1 MKTNRRNFLKL
12 SGAAALTAS
21 TPAWAV
27 PTNQPEKWDEEY
39 DIVIIGAGGAGLA
52 AGVESVKQ
60 GLKAIVIEKMPMIGG
75 SSVLCGGKFAL
86 ARTPEQK
93 AKGINDDEKRFFDDM
108 MKTGGYQNDPEL
120 VKVFIKESRNHYDF
134 VTKELGIK
142 PHEITA
148 AAGMSVPRAH
158 GFKPGEVLSA
168 MRDYFTQRGGKV
180 VLGIKA
186 ERLTWDYKNST
197 ISGVKCSQKD
207 KTIYIK
213 ANKGVLLASGGFN
226 RNPELLKK
234 YAPPMAKAAVIAGVG
249 TTGDGL
255 LMAQAYGA
263 DVLDMAYVKATY
275 GFKLNPRTIGDMA
288 QIYYGGA
295 VMVNKEGKRFVNESL
310 SYKLLGDLALSQPE
324 GKSYMIFDE
333 PMRKAQMGRRAID
346 KKLFSPI
353 DEGKQLDFLY
363 TGKTIAEA
371 AKKAGLPVETVEE
384 TIRNYNK
391 GVEAGNDVEFGR
403 NSLTSG
409 HGKPMKIET
418 GPFYIMPTTA
428 ALIGTYCGLKINTKA
443 QVIDVFGDKINNLY
457 AAGEIVGG
465 VHGSAYMTGTAWG
478 KAMSLGRLAARNI
491 AGK

>member
-1 MKTNRRNFLKL
+1 
-12 SGAAALTAS
+12 
-21 TPAWAV
+21 
-27 PTNQPEKWDEEY
+27 
-39 DIVIIGAGGAGLA
+39 
-52 AGVESVKQ
+52 
-60 GLKAIVIEKMPMIGG
+60 
-75 SSVLCGGKFAL
+75 
-86 ARTPEQK
+86 
-93 AKGINDDEKRFFDDM
+93 
-108 MKTGGYQNDPEL
+108 
-120 VKVFIKESRNHYDF
+120 
-134 VTKELGIK
+134 
-142 PHEITA
+142 
-148 AAGMSVPRAH
+148 
-158 GFKPGEVLSA
+158 
-168 MRDYFTQRGGKV
+168 
-180 VLGIKA
+180 
-186 ERLTWDYKNST
+186 
-197 ISGVKCSQKD
+197 
-207 KTIYIK
+207 
-213 ANKGVLLASGGFN
+213 
-226 RNPELLKK
+226 
-234 YAPPMAKAAVIAGVG
+234 
-249 TTGDGL
+249 
-255 LMAQAYGA
+255 
-263 DVLDMAYVKATY
+263 
-275 GFKLNPRTIGDMA
+275 
-288 QIYYGGA
+288 
-295 VMVNKEGKRFVNESL
+295 MVNKEGKRFVNESL